1 MTSSA
6 TAPLLR
12 RLNAERALA
21 VLREVDT
28 IRLTELA
35 DASGLSRPT
44 VDAVIE
50 DLRRIGLIAETEDA
64 TAGRRGRPA
73 RLVRLRA
80 ERGYVVGIDIGV
92 HKCVVSVAD
101 LRGAVLA
108 TEVRPLGQELD
119 RKARLDGVRRTVRAA
134 LKPAGV
140 DRSAVLAVC
149 TATPGVVDPRTGVVL
164 ACDVLPDWKGLN
176 LRTELGRSFGAPVLA
191 DNDANL
197 AVVGERWRGVAAASQ
212 DVIYVL
218 AGERLGAGIVSGG
231 QVFRG
236 HDGGAGEMAFL
247 SLLEHTP
254 GAEGIGAL
262 ASHVGKE
269 VVARLREH
277 DAVRPGGAEGLTG
290 DAALLMAAAR
300 DGDEEAQQVLEQIL
314 ARIARAVGT
323 LALLLNPEL
332 IVIGGGVA
340 AAGEQ
345 IAEPIRRRLPQMTS
359 LPPRLEVSSL
369 GDRAVTVGAL
379 RTALD
384 VVESSLLDNLNG

>member
-1 MTSSA
+1 MTASA

-12 RLNAERALA
+12 RLNAERVLD

-28 IRLTELA
+28 IRHTELA
-35 DASGLSRPT
+35 DAAGLSRPT

-50 DLRRIGLIAETEDA
+50 DLRRIGLIAEVEDD
-64 TAGRRGRPA
+64 TPGRRGRPA
-73 RLVRLRA
+73 RLVRLKA
-80 ERGYVVGIDIGV
+80 EKGHVVGIDIGV
-92 HKCVVSVAD
+92 HKCMVSVAD
-101 LRGAVLA
+101 LRGTVLA
-108 TEVRPLGQELD
+108 TEVRTLGQELG
-119 RKARLDGVRRTVRAA
+119 RKARLDGVRRAVRDT
-134 LKPAGV
+134 LKRARV
-140 DRSAVLAVC
+140 ERSAVLAAC
-149 TATPGVVDPRTGVVL
+149 TATPGIVDPRTGVVL
-164 ACDVLPDWKGLN
+164 ICDVLPDWTGLN
-176 LRTELGRSFGAPVLA
+176 LRTELGRSFNAPVLA

-262 ASHVGKE
+262 AANVGKE

-277 DAVRPGGAEGLTG
+277 THELTG
-290 DAALLMAAAR
+290 DAALLLAAAR
-300 DGDEEAQQVLEQIL
+300 DGDAEAQQVLEQIL
-314 ARIARAVGT
+314 ARMARAVGT

-359 LPPRLEVSSL
+359 LTPQLQVSLL

-384 VVESSLLDNLNG
+384 AVESSLLDDLNT

>member
-12 RLNAERALA
+12 RLNAERVLN
-21 VLREVDT
+21 VLREVEA
-28 IRLTELA
+28 IRHTELA
-35 DASGLSRPT
+35 GAAGLSRPT
-44 VDAVIE
+44 ADAVIE
-50 DLRRIGLIAETEDA
+50 DLRRIGLIAEVEDD
-64 TAGRRGRPA
+64 TPGRRGRPA

-80 ERGYVVGIDIGV
+80 EKGYVVGIDIGV
-92 HKCVVSVAD
+92 HKCMVAVAD
-101 LRGAVLA
+101 LRGTILA

-119 RKARLDGVRRTVRAA
+119 RRERLDGVRKAVRVA
-134 LKPAGV
+134 LKQAGV
-140 DRSAVLAVC
+140 ERPAVLAAC
-149 TATPGVVDPRTGVVL
+149 AATPGVVDPRTGVVL
-164 ACDVLPDWKGLN
+164 TCDVLPGWKGMN

-197 AVVGERWRGVAAASQ
+197 AVIGERWRGVATDSQ

-231 QVFRG
+231 QIFRG

-262 ASHVGKE
+262 ASHIGKE
-269 VVARLREH
+269 VVARLRE
-277 DAVRPGGAEGLTG
+277 RTGELTG
-290 DAALLMAAAR
+290 DAALLLAAAR
-300 DGDEEAQQVLEQIL
+300 GGDLEAQEVLEEIL
-314 ARIARAVGT
+314 ARMARAVGT

-345 IAEPIRRRLPQMTS
+345 IAEPIRRRLPQMTF
-359 LPPRLEVSSL
+359 LPPRLEVSVL
-369 GDRAVTVGAL
+369 GDRAVTAGAL

-384 VVESSLLDNLNG
+384 TVENSLLDNLNAG

>member
-12 RLNAERALA
+12 RLNAETVLN
-21 VLREVDT
+21 VLREVDV
-28 IRLTELA
+28 IRLGELA
-35 DASGLSRPT
+35 DASRLSRPT

-50 DLRRIGLIAETEDA
+50 DLRRIGLIAETEDD
-64 TAGRRGRPA
+64 TPGRRGRPA
-73 RLVRLRA
+73 RLVRFRA
-80 ERGYVVGIDIGV
+80 ERGHVVGIDIGV
-92 HKCVVSVAD
+92 HKCLVSVAD
-101 LRGAVLA
+101 LRGTVLV
-108 TEVRPLGQELD
+108 TEVRPLGQELG

-134 LKPAGV
+134 LKKAGV
-140 DRSAVLAVC
+140 ERSAVLAAC

-164 ACDVLPDWKGLN
+164 ACDVLPEWKGLN
-176 LRTELGRSFGAPVLA
+176 LRTELGRSFDAPVLA

-197 AVVGERWRGVAAASQ
+197 AVIGERWRGVAAASA

-262 ASHVGKE
+262 AGSVGKE

-277 DAVRPGGAEGLTG
+277 TGEAEFSNELTG
-290 DAALLMAAAR
+290 DAALLMGAAR
-300 DGDEEAQQVLEQIL
+300 DGDVEAQQVLEQIL
-314 ARIARAVGT
+314 GRIARAVGT

-359 LPPRLEVSSL
+359 LPPQLKVSLL

-384 VVESSLLDNLNG
+384 SVESSLLDNLNA

>member
-1 MTSSA
+1 MTSAA

-12 RLNAERALA
+12 RLNAETVLN
-21 VLREVDT
+21 VLRDVEA
-28 IRLTELA
+28 IRHTELA
-35 DASGLSRPT
+35 DAAGLSRPT

-50 DLRRIGLIAETEDA
+50 DLRRIGLIAEVEDD
-64 TAGRRGRPA
+64 TPGRRGRPA
-73 RLVRLRA
+73 RLVRFRA
-80 ERGYVVGIDIGV
+80 ERGHVVGIDIGV
-92 HKCVVSVAD
+92 HKCMVSVAD
-101 LRGAVLA
+101 LRGVVL
-108 TEVRPLGQELD
+108 TTQVRSLGQELG
-119 RKARLDGVRRTVRAA
+119 RKERLDGVRKAVREA
-134 LKPAGV
+134 LKQARV
-140 DRSAVLAVC
+140 ERSAVLAAC
-149 TATPGVVDPRTGVVL
+149 AATPGIVDPRTGVVL
-164 ACDVLPDWKGLN
+164 TCDVLPDWKGLN
-176 LRTELGRSFGAPVLA
+176 LRAELGRSFGAPVLS

-197 AVVGERWRGVAAASQ
+197 AVVGERWRGVASTSE

-262 ASHVGKE
+262 ASHIGKE

-277 DAVRPGGAEGLTG
+277 TSSLTG
-290 DAALLMAAAR
+290 DAALLLAAAR
-300 DGDEEAQQVLEQIL
+300 DGDTEAQQVLEEIL
-314 ARIARAVGT
+314 ARIARAIGT
-323 LALLLNPEL
+323 MALLLNPEL

-359 LPPRLEVSSL
+359 LPPRLEVSAL
-369 GDRAVTVGAL
+369 GDKAVTVGAL

-384 VVESSLLDNLNG
+384 SVESSLLDNLNA

>member
-1 MTSSA
+1 V
-6 TAPLLR
+6 
-12 RLNAERALA
+12 LN
-21 VLREVDT
+21 VLRDVEA
-28 IRLTELA
+28 IRHTELA
-35 DASGLSRPT
+35 DAAGLSRPT

-50 DLRRIGLIAETEDA
+50 DLRRIGLIAEVEDD
-64 TAGRRGRPA
+64 TPGRRGRPA
-73 RLVRLRA
+73 RLVRFRA
-80 ERGYVVGIDIGV
+80 ERGHVVGIDIGV
-92 HKCVVSVAD
+92 HKCMVSVAD
-101 LRGAVLA
+101 LRGVVL
-108 TEVRPLGQELD
+108 TTQVRSLGQELG
-119 RKARLDGVRRTVRAA
+119 RKERLDGVRKAVREA
-134 LKPAGV
+134 LKQARV
-140 DRSAVLAVC
+140 ERSAVLAAC
-149 TATPGVVDPRTGVVL
+149 AATPGIVDPRTGVVL
-164 ACDVLPDWKGLN
+164 TCDVLPDWKGLN
-176 LRTELGRSFGAPVLA
+176 LRAELGRSFGAPVLS

-197 AVVGERWRGVAAASQ
+197 AVVGERWRGVASTSE

-262 ASHVGKE
+262 ASHIGKE

-277 DAVRPGGAEGLTG
+277 TSSLTG
-290 DAALLMAAAR
+290 DAALLLAAAR
-300 DGDEEAQQVLEQIL
+300 DGDTEAQQVLEEIL
-314 ARIARAVGT
+314 ARIARAIGT
-323 LALLLNPEL
+323 MALLLNPEL

-359 LPPRLEVSSL
+359 LPPRLEVSAL
-369 GDRAVTVGAL
+369 GDKAVTVGAL

-384 VVESSLLDNLNG
+384 SVESSLLDNLNA